1 MNKNLLKLYHNNL
14 SLLIKRIQ
22 HFEIPI
28 ETEKLSF
35 LQNVI
40 HSKMF
45 SSNNEFDIEL
55 ADLVI
60 NINHSVAGTTP
71 SKIKAFEIYFSHKL
85 AVDTT
90 IDYERFDL
98 IKKESY
104 SFNIEINGLD
114 NDANVYKFA
123 WHLDQNI
130 PSPTPKYTHPYYHFQ
145 GGGQR
150 LEGMDSGDI
159 LLVDFPRI
167 PHPPMDLFLGIH
179 FILNNFLSSKNCPS
193 KDKLMD
199 DYEYQQVIK
208 ESQELYWKYYFNS
221 FSNNCTHDDFNF
233 TNVFPLYIHT

>member
-1 MNKNLLKLYHNNL
+1 MNLDIFRIYEKNL
-14 SLLIKRIQ
+14 SLLIKRIK
-22 HFEIPI
+22 HFSIPI
-28 ETEKLSF
+28 EIDKLNALQTTIYNKSF
-35 LQNVI
+35 
-40 HSKMF
+40 
-45 SSNNEFDIEL
+45 SNINDFEIEL
-55 ADLVI
+55 LDLVV
-60 NINHSVAGTTP
+60 NINHSVSGTTP
-71 SKIKAFEIYFSHKL
+71 TKIKEFEIYFSHKL
-85 AVDTT
+85 AIDTT
-90 IDYERFDL
+90 VDHEKCDL

-114 NDANVYKFA
+114 NDANVYRFA

-130 PSPTPKYTHPYYHFQ
+130 PSSTPKYTHPYYHFQ

-193 KDKLMD
+193 KDKLME